1 MKVFYLFLI
10 LNASLSWH
18 GVLNEDSFADSLQNH
33 NSAFERQID
42 SVNFNIRSFP
52 EKAKND
58 ALRLL
63 NKARHEGDALSEATI
78 LDLLGR
84 ISYLN
89 GDLDEALDYGNMA
102 LKHYEQTGDLYLT
115 KKALVYS
122 NLANVYLQIG
132 NHTKALEY
140 FLIALEQFETGD
152 DKRNLG
158 IVLGNMG
165 NLFTGIG
172 DYERAI
178 ESYQAAISIF
188 RPINYTKGMAI
199 NNNNLGEAWLKLKQF
214 DTAIVYYDK
223 AQKLYDTLDDKRG
236 ISLVLNN
243 IGSFYQQQGLPLKAL
258 GFLQKSLQQQ
268 MALSSDIGI
277 AETLSNIGA
286 LYKQLGNYD
295 SSLYY
300 LNLSQEIGEDKGYI
314 KILELNAKNMMEL
327 FVSADDFKN
336 AFVWQTMY
344 KNYSDSIMRAKS
356 DRQLSEMQT
365 KYETEQKEKTI
376 NLLRQE
382 NEIQVLEKHKS
393 EQLRNFVIISLVFVL
408 ALIFAFFSIKNSK
421 NAKKMAELERIALY
435 AQMKPHFIFN
445 VLSSIQ
451 TFILENDL
459 ENADRYLSKFAKLI
473 RMILE
478 STKSMTILLEDEL
491 NLLNLYIDIE
501 KMRFENQFEK
511 LVHVE
516 PHLDPKEIRIPSLLL
531 QTFVENA
538 IWHGL
543 SPRAGKG
550 KLLISIG
557 GSKKCLRCII
567 EDDGVGRSFVSEN
580 PKLPGHVSMGL
591 RLAEKRLGMSQTNR
605 LFKRQSI
612 TIEDLVKN
620 GKPAGT
626 RVVINIPYK

>member
-1 MKVFYLFLI
+1 
-10 LNASLSWH
+10 LNTSLSWH
-18 GVLNEDSFADSLQNH
+18 GVLNEDTFADSLQNQS
-33 NSAFERQID
+33 SALERQID
-42 SVNFNIRSFP
+42 SVNFNLRSFP
-52 EKAKND
+52 EKAKSD

-63 NKARHEGDALSEATI
+63 SDARHEGDALSEATI

-84 ISYLN
+84 ISYLD
-89 GDLDEALDYGNMA
+89 GDLGEALDYGNMA
-102 LKHYEQTGDLYLT
+102 LELFEQKGNLYAS

-140 FLIALEQFETGD
+140 YLAALEEFETGD

-165 NLFTGIG
+165 NLFSGIG
-172 DYERAI
+172 NYEKAI

-199 NNNNLGEAWLKLKQF
+199 NNNNLGEAWLRLKQY
-214 DTAIVYYDK
+214 DTAIVYYDN
-223 AQKLYDTLDDKRG
+223 AYKLYESLDDKRG

-243 IGSFYQQQGLPLKAL
+243 IGSFYQQQSMPLKAL
-258 GFLQKSLQQQ
+258 GFFRKSLQQQ
-268 MALSSDIGI
+268 MALGSDIGI

-286 LYKQLGNYD
+286 LYNQLGNYD
-295 SSLYY
+295 SSLHY
-300 LNLSQEIGEDKGYI
+300 LNLSQEIGEANGYI
-314 KILELNAKNMMEL
+314 KVLELNAKNMTEL
-327 FVSADDFKN
+327 YVTTDDYKN
-336 AFVWQTMY
+336 AFAWQAIY
-344 KNYSDSIMRAKS
+344 KNYSDSIMSAKS
-356 DRQLSEMQT
+356 DRQLTEMQT

-376 NLLRQE
+376 SLLRQE
-382 NEIQVLEKHKS
+382 NEIQVLEKQKS

-421 NAKKMAELERIALY
+421 DAKKMAELERIALY

-459 ENADRYLSKFAKLI
+459 KNADRYLSKFARLI
-473 RMILE
+473 RLILE

-501 KMRFENQFEK
+501 KMRFDNQFEQI
-511 LVHVE
+511 VRIE
-516 PHLDPKEIRIPSLLL
+516 PHLNPKEIRIPSLLL
-531 QTFVENA
+531 QPFVENA

-543 SPRAGKG
+543 SHRAGKG

-557 GSKKCLRCII
+557 GSKKRLRCII
-567 EDDGVGRSFVSEN
+567 EDDGVGRSFVAEN

-591 RLAEKRLGMSQTNR
+591 KLAEKRLGMFQTKR

-612 TIEDLVKN
+612 IIEDLVKN